1 MDDLALAQLMIEYR
15 QTLNKAEI
23 LAQVIQSEVLVRA
36 GTVKLPGVL
45 KAAYFQASADVDY
58 ESAAR
63 AAGCTTTDIAAHTTQ
78 NPSIKWKEVA
88 AGVRANLAPYT
99 IVKPAR
105 VKLTELVK
113 PDTALDKSE
122 PLPFVLEMEDAT
134 CI

>member
-45 KAAYFQASADVDY
+45 KAAYFQASADVD
-58 ESAAR
+58 
-63 AAGCTTTDIAAHTTQ
+63 TTQ
-78 NPSIKWKEVA
+78 NPSTKWKDVA
-88 AGVRANLAPYT
+88 ADVRANLAPYT
-99 IVKPAR
+99 TVKPAR

>member
-63 AAGCTTTDIAAHTTQ
+63 AAGCTTT
-78 NPSIKWKEVA
+78 
-88 AGVRANLAPYT
+88 GVRANLAPYT
-99 IVKPAR
+99 ITKPAR